1 MKRIT
6 GHLAEDKGRYYAVVN
21 LPTTDGKR
29 KVKWHNL
36 DLDVKK
42 GNKKEAQHRLNQIL
56 EKYNVG
62 DMYLA
67 DTMTHAERER
77 NRLANTK
84 MLDYLDEWL
93 EGHQHDI
100 ERETYH
106 QYKRYIDGR
115 IRKFFTPLNLTVK
128 ELTGDEINEFYT
140 YLRNAGLAGSSC
152 QRYHGV
158 LHKAFKDAVK
168 RRIIPSNPVDQANRP
183 KKEQYIA
190 SFYNAEEVKQLLELV
205 KEDEIYIPILLA
217 AYYGLRRSEVVGLK
231 WSAID
236 FSENTL
242 TVRHTVHST
251 EEGIVVKDRLKTKSS
266 YRTLTL
272 EPFVRGELLKHCEKQ
287 EQMKKVMRSAY
298 SKEYT
303 DYVCVDALGRLY
315 NPDFVTEHFGQL
327 LKKHNL
333 KKIRFHDLRH
343 SCASVLLAQG
353 VAMKQ
358 IQEWLGHSDMSTT
371 VNIKNRH
378 ILFYDSQNSL
388 IVYENQ
394 RRQGFFLVA
403 VFDFFANFILH

>member
-1 MKRIT
+1 MMIVTLQSVSGARLKIATFGKITHSVTCIVALLSEKSRICQKLILKRVKALGTKVLFAHSHQPATADCESNFASFCT
-6 GHLAEDKGRYYAVVN
+6 GDVHLAE
-21 LPTTDGKR
+21 
-29 KVKWHNL
+29 
-36 DLDVKK
+36 
-42 GNKKEAQHRLNQIL
+42 
-56 EKYNVG
+56 
-62 DMYLA
+62 
-67 DTMTHAERER
+67 TMTHADRER

-115 IRKFFTPLNLTVK
+115 IREFFTPLDLTVK
-128 ELTGDEINEFYT
+128 DLSGDEINEFYT
-140 YLRNAGLAGSSC
+140 YLRNAGLKGSTG

-183 KKEQYIA
+183 RKEQFIA
-190 SFYNAEEVKQLLELV
+190 AYYNAEEVKQLLELV
-205 KEDEIYIPILLA
+205 KDDEIYIPILLA

-251 EEGIVVKDRLKTKSS
+251 EEGIVAKDRLKTKSS

-272 EPFVRGELLKHCEKQ
+272 EPFVRGELLRHREKQ

-298 SKEYT
+298 SKDYT
-303 DYVCVDALGRLY
+303 DYVCVDALGKLY
-315 NPDFVTEHFGQL
+315 DPDFVTGHFGQL

-353 VAMKQ
+353 VPMKQ
-358 IQEWLGHSDMSTT
+358 IREWLGHSDISTT
-371 VNIKNRH
+371 ANIYSR
-378 ILFYDSQNSL
+378 LD
-388 IVYENQ
+388 
-394 RRQGFFLVA
+394 A
-403 VFDFFANFILH
+403 VPKRTPSPQ